1 MKYTLLIIL
10 QLFAYTAFSQLDL
23 PSWLQSND
31 TGEYLTVKGGIFTG
45 ADSASTE
52 GYVTVIKHGTPKNLY
67 RFNYKKG
74 TSFTIFLPVNGHY
87 SVKFEKDGYISKT
100 VDVYTTNVPKKTWRN
115 YFSLD
120 LNAQLQEEPK
130 GFDKSVSMI
139 PCMIAKFDPE
149 VKFFVFDEEFAKTR
163 KEATDKELERCK
175 QNL

>member
-1 MKYTLLIIL
+1 MKYTLLITL
-10 QLFAYTAFSQLDL
+10 QLFAITAFSQLDL

-31 TGEYLTVKGGIFTG
+31 TGEYLTVKGGIFAG
-45 ADSASTE
+45 ADSASSE
-52 GYVTVIKHGTPKNLY
+52 GYVTVIRHGSSKDLY
-67 RFNYKKG
+67 RFNYKQS

-87 SVKFEKDGYISKT
+87 SLKFEKDGYITKT
-100 VDVYTTNVPKKTWRN
+100 VDVYTTNIPKKTWRN

-120 LNAQLQEEPK
+120 LNAQLQEAPQ

-149 VKFFVFDEEFAKTR
+149 IKFFVFDEEFAKTR
-163 KEATDKELERCK
+163 KEATDKEIGRCK

>member
-23 PSWLQSND
+23 PSWLQAND

-52 GYVTVIKHGTPKNLY
+52 GYVTVIRHGTSKDLY

-87 SVKFEKDGYISKT
+87 SVKFEKDGYITKT

-130 GFDKSVSMI
+130 GFDKSISMV

-149 VKFFVFDEEFAKTR
+149 MKFFVFDEEFAKTR
-163 KEATDKELERCK
+163 KEATDKEIERCK

>member
-23 PSWLQSND
+23 PAWLQAND
-31 TGEYLTVKGGIFTG
+31 SGEYLTVRGSILTG
-45 ADSASTE
+45 ADSSTTD
-52 GYVTVIKHGTPKNLY
+52 GYVTVTRNGATKDLY

-87 SVKFEKDGYISKT
+87 SVRFEKNGFISKT
-100 VDVYTTNVPKKTWRN
+100 VDVYTTNVPKKMWRN
-115 YFSLD
+115 YYSLE
-120 LNAQLQEEPK
+120 LNAHLQEEPK

-139 PCMIAKFDPE
+139 PCMIAKFNPE
-149 VKFFVFDEEFAKTR
+149 IKFFVFDEEFAKAR
-163 KEATDKELERCK
+163 KEALDRELERCK

>member
-31 TGEYLTVKGGIFTG
+31 TGEYLSVKGGIYIG
-45 ADSASTE
+45 LDSLSSS
-52 GYVTVIKHGTPKNLY
+52 GYVTVTRHGATKALY
-67 RFNYKKG
+67 RFNYQQG
-74 TSFTIFLPVNGHY
+74 STFTVFLPVNGHY
-87 SVKFEKDGYISKT
+87 SLKFEKDGYISKT

-115 YFSLD
+115 YYSLE
-120 LNAQLQEEPK
+120 LNAQLDESPK
-130 GFDKSVSMI
+130 NFDKSVSMI

-149 VKFFVFDEEFAKTR
+149 IKFFVFDEEFAKTR
-163 KEATDKELERCK
+163 KEAVQKEVERCK

>member
-1 MKYTLLIIL
+1 MKYTLLITL
-10 QLFAYTAFSQLDL
+10 QLFAFTAFSQLDL

-45 ADSASTE
+45 LDSASTE
-52 GYVTVIKHGTPKNLY
+52 GYVTIIRHGSSKDLY

-74 TSFTIFLPVNGHY
+74 TSFTIFLPVNGHF

-120 LNAQLQEEPK
+120 LNAQLQFAPQ

-149 VKFFVFDEEFAKTR
+149 TKFFVFDEEFAKTR
-163 KEATDKELERCK
+163 KEATDKEIERCK

>member
-23 PSWLQSND
+23 PSWLQAND

-52 GYVTVIKHGTPKNLY
+52 GYVTVIKHGTSKDLY

>member
-45 ADSASTE
+45 ADSASTA
-52 GYVTVIKHGTPKNLY
+52 GYVTVIKHGTSKDLY
-67 RFNYKKG
+67 RFNYQKG

-149 VKFFVFDEEFAKTR
+149 IKFFVFDEEFAKTR
-163 KEATDKELERCK
+163 KEATDKEIERCK